1 MLELLGD
8 EETCTNSICVGLCNF
23 GGQPRNMQRPSL
35 INLFGACLD
44 TPKGDVTLLF
54 TV

>member
-1 MLELLGD
+1 MLEPLGND
-8 EETCTNSICVGLCNF
+8 ETRTNRIFVGLCNF

-35 INLFGACLD
+35 MNLFGACLD